1 MKKPSTRNIFFN
13 AAVEKAARLAGKPG
27 RLLTLTGKL
36 TTRLARVDWR
46 ALKKEDIEARFKTL
60 GRMVRAYAT
69 GRYREVPWK
78 AFIIVVAAVVYFLNP
93 LDLIPDFIPG
103 LGLTDDFAVLAWVYQ
118 TVSDEVEKFEAW
130 EKSSSKTNMKT
141 ALIAGSTGLIGK
153 ALVQALLDSGRYGL
167 IKALTRTPLGIEHP
181 KLQPITVDFSKLDEY
196 RDALEADDVF
206 CCLGTTMAKAKT
218 KENFRRVDYDY
229 VVSLAGITASK
240 GAKQFLLV
248 SALGADK
255 ESSIFYNRVKGE
267 AEEAVRDLP
276 FRAIHILRPSLLLG
290 PRDESR
296 PGEDAA
302 KVMYRVFGWLIPKK
316 YKAIDSQTVAHA
328 MLRLASREEEG
339 VFVHESREISESI
352 AQKL

>member
-1 MKKPSTRNIFFN
+1 MNRPSIRNIFFN

-27 RLLTLTGKL
+27 RLLTLAGKL
-36 TTRLARVDWR
+36 TSRLTQVDWH
-46 ALKKEDIEARFKTL
+46 ALKKEDIEAKFRTL

-78 AFIIVVAAVVYFLNP
+78 PFIIIVAAVVYFLNP
-93 LDLIPDFIPG
+93 LDLVPDFIPG
-103 LGLTDDFAVLAWVYQ
+103 LGLTDDFAVLVWVYH
-118 TVSDEVEKFEAW
+118 TVSDEVEKFETW
-130 EKSSSKTNMKT
+130 EKSSSRSNMKT

-153 ALVQALLDSGRYGL
+153 ALVQALLDSDRYGL
-167 IKALTRTPLGIEHP
+167 VKALTRTPLAIAHP
-181 KLQPITVDFSKLDEY
+181 KLQSINVDFAKLDDY
-196 RDALEADDVF
+196 RDRLEADDVF

-229 VVSLAGITASK
+229 VVSLAGITSSK
-240 GAKQFLLV
+240 GARQFLLV

-255 ESSIFYNRVKGE
+255 NSGIFYNRVKGE
-267 AEEAVRDLP
+267 AEEAVRDIS
-276 FRAIHILRPSLLLG
+276 FQAVHILRPSLLLG

-316 YKAIDSQTVAHA
+316 YKAIDSETVARA
-328 MLRLASREEEG
+328 MVQLAAREEQG
-339 VFVHESREISESI
+339 VFVHESRDIRESI
-352 AQKL
+352 AQGL